1 LRQSRNEWS
10 KKIYEN
16 YIKLADEGKFDQM
29 NTQIH
34 NIQISIANKESQIAD
49 LKKELIEINQNIASL
64 IV

>member
-1 LRQSRNEWS
+1 MRQSRNEWS

-29 NTQIH
+29 NTQIQ
-34 NIQISIANKESQIAD
+34 NIQISIAKKESQIAD